1 MKSIN
6 NNIIISIEGN
16 IGSGKS
22 SLIET
27 LHLLK
32 LDDKFKPI
40 IFLKEPVDEWGEIVD
55 ENNNSI
61 LQLFYQS
68 PEEYSFSFQMMAY
81 ISRLNNLKKALNEN
95 HNTIIITERSLYTDK
110 YVFAQ
115 MLYDDNKIR
124 KVDYSIYLKWFDS
137 FIDEVP
143 IVHKVIYVNTEPNIC
158 LKRIGIRSRS
168 GESNI
173 SIDYLNN
180 CHKYHNSLLN
190 HYIRTISTEDIYIY
204 DGNIDNKSNY
214 LRLNQLIEFI
224 FDFDNL

>member
-6 NNIIISIEGN
+6 NNTIISIEGN

-22 SLIET
+22 TIIEQ
-27 LHLLK
+27 LPLLNLDNQLRK
-32 LDDKFKPI
+32 LV
-40 IFLKEPVDEWGEIVD
+40 FLKEPVNEWEEIVD
-55 ENNNSI
+55 DNNDSI
-61 LQLFYQS
+61 IKLFYETPQD
-68 PEEYSFSFQMMAY
+68 YSFSFQMMAY

-95 HNTIIITERSLYTDK
+95 VNSIIITERSLYTDR

-115 MLYDDNKIR
+115 MLYDDKKIR

-158 LKRIGIRSRS
+158 LDRIGIRSRS

>member
-6 NNIIISIEGN
+6 NNTIISIEGN

-22 SLIET
+22 TIIEQ
-27 LHLLK
+27 LPLLK
-32 LDDKFKPI
+32 LDNKLRKLV
-40 IFLKEPVDEWGEIVD
+40 FLKEPVNEWEEIVD
-55 ENNNSI
+55 DNNDSI
-61 LQLFYQS
+61 IKLFYETPQD
-68 PEEYSFSFQMMAY
+68 YSFSFQMMAY

-95 HNTIIITERSLYTDK
+95 VNSIIITERSLYTDR

-115 MLYDDNKIR
+115 MLYDDKKIR